1 MSNLYDE
8 SFYDEE
14 GLSDPNIVL
23 RPLLYEVSDSAGV
36 LAVSATLQLDTAS
49 QELQLLTDNVSGI
62 GIVATAPSVELS
74 VLNNSI
80 LAEPIEAVVHP
91 TYLFSLNE
99 KTMINNGVFETNFS
113 TRFTAIISAL
123 KKTVPEIMLSKRGD
137 LIDPYAQLKY
147 FNAYLKL
154 PLPTVSGRVSKDVIA
169 PLETVID
176 ELNSRLIE
184 ENDPVWQ
191 VMTAASRFS
200 LSVEDF
206 EKLKTSIY
214 GTFHTSRIQQLYYDK
229 LKKYSRP
236 KKSEI
241 TANN

>member
-14 GLSDPNIVL
+14 GQIDPNVVS
-23 RPLLYEVSDSAGV
+23 RPLLYEVGDNAGV
-36 LAVSATLQLDTAS
+36 LAVNAALQLETAP
-49 QELQLLTDNVSGI
+49 QELQLLPDIISGI
-62 GIVATAPSVELS
+62 GIVATAPLVELS
-74 VLNNSI
+74 GLNNSI
-80 LAEPIEAVVHP
+80 LDKPKDAVVHP
-91 TYLFSLNE
+91 SYLFSLNE

-123 KKTVPEIMLSKRGD
+123 KKTVPEIMLNKRGD

-169 PLETVID
+169 PLETVIY

-229 LKKYSRP
+229 LKEYSRP

-241 TANN
+241 TTTN